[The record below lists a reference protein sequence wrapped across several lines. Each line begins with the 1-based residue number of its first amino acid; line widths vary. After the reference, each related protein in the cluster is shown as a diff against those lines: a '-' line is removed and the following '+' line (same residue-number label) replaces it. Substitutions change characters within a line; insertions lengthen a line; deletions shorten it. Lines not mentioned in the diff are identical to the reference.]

1 MTEGSYLLARFADP
15 EKLLPAMQTVQAS
28 PDVLDWNAVDGHIHL
43 VMRISSS
50 AATIP
55 DPLKHLDGVE
65 TVLAYDILDDAHRRE
80 FDHAMAN
87 AYAFLEVEPAKAD
100 AIRRSLAV
108 IPEVVSCTTTTGGCD
123 LIAIITGGNFDAV
136 DSTIN
141 EQIRMLDGILR
152 LKSAYIL
159 ELTKL

>member
-1 MTEGSYLLARFADP
+1 
-15 EKLLPAMQTVQAS
+15 
-28 PDVLDWNAVDGHIHL
+28 
-43 VMRISSS
+43 
-50 AATIP
+50 
-55 DPLKHLDGVE
+55 
-65 TVLAYDILDDAHRRE
+65 
-80 FDHAMAN
+80 MAN

-100 AIRRSLAV
+100 AIRRSLAA

-123 LIAIITGGNFDAV
+123 LVAIITGGNFAAV